1 MLFKKHEVNPKVHGP
16 RAWFVNSAH
25 SIFPRATNTQ
35 ILHARDFL
43 KFLPSQVLF
52 QIFIYNR
59 FFFLPQRCN
68 VMLIFKTF
76 FSPALAL

>member
-1 MLFKKHEVNPKVHGP
+1 MLFKKHEVNPKVNGP

-35 ILHARDFL
+35 ILHSRDFL
-43 KFLPSQVLF
+43 NFLSTNVLF
-52 QIFIYNR
+52 Q
-59 FFFLPQRCN
+59 
-68 VMLIFKTF
+68 MLIFKI